1 MSACKRARSTE
12 PKSELDSDVDKRTRI
27 VDEYV
32 KDLRDAARVF
42 HAQREGA
49 GPPMKESIFYL
60 LNVDESFES
69 DPETHQTGKVNN
81 VRTLLSLA
89 EGIRQRRM
97 DTLRVPRV

>member
-1 MSACKRARSTE
+1 
-12 PKSELDSDVDKRTRI
+12 
-27 VDEYV
+27 
-32 KDLRDAARVF
+32 
-42 HAQREGA
+42 
-49 GPPMKESIFYL
+49 MKESIFYL